1 MEIHNKDGK
10 GHAAAAEIHSTPQLK
25 RSLGP
30 LSVWGMGVGYVI
42 SGMYFGWNLGL
53 PQSGPYGML
62 VATAIITLM
71 YVCFVLSYSEL
82 AASIPRA
89 GGVFVYAH
97 RALGAFAGFMA
108 GLAQNIEFVFAPPAI
123 AAAIGAYV
131 SIFFP
136 AVNPIAFAVAAYV
149 LFTALN
155 IWGVRESAMFGV
167 FITILAVV
175 ELLLFTGITLPH
187 FSIQAFTKNPLP
199 TGWWGILP
207 AIPYAIWFYLAIE
220 GVANMAEE
228 VKNPQRDL
236 SVGFNLSMA
245 TLVVLA
251 VLVFLGAV
259 GIAGWEAVVFPPGDN
274 NPSDKPLPLAL
285 MRVTGPNHPMYH
297 LLVSI
302 GLLGLVA
309 SFHGILLVA
318 GRTTMELGRAKYI
331 HHRFARLHHTR
342 QTPAAALVLN
352 MLLGIAILLSG
363 KTAEMIV
370 VAAFGAL
377 TIYVF
382 ALVSQL
388 ILRKT
393 QPELERPFRT
403 PWYPVVP
410 VVALVIAL
418 FSIGAMAYFNLLLF
432 VIYVGILALGA
443 LYFYF
448 VHLRRE
454 DVRAV

>member
-1 MEIHNKDGK
+1 MENDTT
-10 GHAAAAEIHSTPQLK
+10 ELK
-25 RSLGP
+25 RTLGP

-62 VATAIITLM
+62 VAAGIVTMM
-71 YVCFVLSYSEL
+71 YVCFVLSYAEL
-82 AASIPRA
+82 AAAIPRA
-89 GGVFVYAH
+89 GGVFVYSQ
-97 RALGAFAGFMA
+97 RALGAFAGFVA

-123 AAAIGAYV
+123 AAAIGAYLN
-131 SIFFP
+131 IFVP
-136 AVNPIAFAVAAYV
+136 AIEPVAFAIAAYV

-155 IWGVRESAMFGV
+155 IWGVKESAAFGV

-175 ELLLFTGITLPH
+175 ELLLFTGLTLPH
-187 FSIQAFTKNPLP
+187 FDSAAFSRNPLP
-199 TGWWGILP
+199 SGWWGILP

-236 SVGFNLSMA
+236 SLGFNLSMA

-251 VLVFLGAV
+251 VLVFFGAV
-259 GIAGWEAVVFPPGDN
+259 GVAGWEAVVYPPGSSA
-274 NPSDKPLPLAL
+274 PSDKPLPLAL
-285 MRVTGPNHPMYH
+285 QRITGENHPMYH

-318 GRTTMELGRAKYI
+318 GRTTMELSRARYL

-342 QTPAAALVLN
+342 QTPAEALVLN

-363 KTAEMIV
+363 KTSEMIV
-370 VAAFGAL
+370 LAAFGAL
-377 TIYVF
+377 TIYIL
-382 ALVSQL
+382 ALLSQL
-388 ILRKT
+388 ILRQT
-393 QPELERPFRT
+393 QPDLPRPFRT
-403 PWYPVVP
+403 PLYPYVP
-410 VVALVIAL
+410 MTALAL
-418 FSIGAMAYFNLLLF
+418 AIISLCAMVYFNGALF
-432 VIYVGILALGA
+432 VIYVALLAAGSI
-443 LYFYF
+443 YFYL
-448 VHLRRE
+448 VGLRQPRHQE
-454 DVRAV
+454 S

>member
-1 MEIHNKDGK
+1 MENNTI
-10 GHAAAAEIHSTPQLK
+10 ELK
-25 RSLGP
+25 RTLGP

-62 VATAIITLM
+62 AATGIVTVM
-71 YVCFVLSYSEL
+71 YVCFVLSYAEL
-82 AASIPRA
+82 AAAIPRA
-89 GGVFVYAH
+89 GGVFVYSQ
-97 RALGAFAGFMA
+97 RALGAFAGFIA

-123 AAAIGAYV
+123 AAAIGAYLN
-131 SIFFP
+131 IFVP
-136 AVNPIAFAVAAYV
+136 AIEPVAFAIAAYV

-155 IWGVRESAMFGV
+155 IWGVKESAAFGV

-175 ELLLFTGITLPH
+175 ELLLFTGLTLPH
-187 FSIQAFTKNPLP
+187 FDPAAFSRNALP
-199 TGWWGILP
+199 SGWWGVLP

-236 SVGFNLSMA
+236 SLGFNLSMA

-259 GIAGWEAVVFPPGDN
+259 GVAGWEAVVYPPGTN
-274 NPSDKPLPLAL
+274 TPSDKPLPLAL
-285 MRVTGPNHPMYH
+285 QRITGENHPMYH

-318 GRTTMELGRAKYI
+318 GRTTMELSRARYL

-342 QTPAAALVLN
+342 QTPAEALVLN

-363 KTAEMIV
+363 KTSEMIV
-370 VAAFGAL
+370 LAAFGAL
-377 TIYVF
+377 TIYIL
-382 ALVSQL
+382 ALLSQL
-388 ILRKT
+388 ILRQT
-393 QPELERPFRT
+393 QPDLPRPFRT
-403 PWYPVVP
+403 PLYPYVP
-410 VVALVIAL
+410 MTALAL
-418 FSIGAMAYFNLLLF
+418 AIISLCAMVYFNGALF
-432 VIYVGILALGA
+432 VIYVALLAVGSI
-443 LYFYF
+443 YFYL
-448 VHLRRE
+448 VHLRQPRHQE
-454 DVRAV
+454 S

>member
-1 MEIHNKDGK
+1 MEAKTT
-10 GHAAAAEIHSTPQLK
+10 ELK

-62 VATAIITLM
+62 VATGIITLM

-82 AASIPRA
+82 AAAIPRA
-89 GGVFVYAH
+89 GGVFVYSQ
-97 RALGAFAGFMA
+97 RALGAFAGFIA

-123 AAAIGAYV
+123 AAAIGAYLN
-131 SIFFP
+131 IFFP
-136 AVNPIAFAVAAYV
+136 AIEPVGFAIAAYV

-155 IWGVRESAMFGV
+155 IWGVKESAAFGV

-175 ELLLFTGITLPH
+175 ELLLFTGLTLPH
-187 FSIQAFTKNPLP
+187 FDSAAFSRNALP
-199 TGWWGILP
+199 SGWWGILP

-236 SVGFNLSMA
+236 SLGFNLSMA

-259 GIAGWEAVVFPPGDN
+259 GVAGWEAVVYGSTELTTSSPGKLVM
-274 NPSDKPLPLAL
+274 SDKPLPLAL
-285 MRVTGPNHPMYH
+285 MRITGPNHPMYH

-302 GLLGLVA
+302 GLLGLIA

-318 GRTTMELGRAKYI
+318 GRTTMELSRARYL

-342 QTPAAALVLN
+342 QTPAEALVLN

-370 VAAFGAL
+370 LAAFGAL
-377 TIYVF
+377 TIYVM

-388 ILRKT
+388 VLRQT
-393 QPELERPFRT
+393 QPGLERPFRT
-403 PWYPVVP
+403 PLFPYVP
-410 VVALVIAL
+410 ITALVIAI
-418 FSIGAMAYFNLLLF
+418 FSLGAMVYFNGTLF
-432 VIYVGILALGA
+432 VIYVALLAAGSI
-443 LYFYF
+443 YFYL
-448 VHLRRE
+448 VHLRRQR
-454 DVRAV
+454 DL

>member
-1 MEIHNKDGK
+1 MENNTI
-10 GHAAAAEIHSTPQLK
+10 ELK
-25 RSLGP
+25 RTLGP

-62 VATAIITLM
+62 VATGIVTVM
-71 YVCFVLSYSEL
+71 YVCFVLSYAEL
-82 AASIPRA
+82 AAAIPRA
-89 GGVFVYAH
+89 GGVFVYSQ
-97 RALGAFAGFMA
+97 RALGAFAGFVA

-123 AAAIGAYV
+123 AAAIGAYLN
-131 SIFFP
+131 IFVP
-136 AVNPIAFAVAAYV
+136 AIEPVAFAIAAYV

-155 IWGVRESAMFGV
+155 IWGVKESAAFGV

-175 ELLLFTGITLPH
+175 ELLLFTGLTLPH
-187 FSIQAFTKNPLP
+187 FDSAAFSRNPLP
-199 TGWWGILP
+199 SGWWGILP

-236 SVGFNLSMA
+236 SLGFNLSMA

-251 VLVFLGAV
+251 VLVFFGAV
-259 GIAGWEAVVFPPGDN
+259 GVAGWEAVVYPPGTN
-274 NPSDKPLPLAL
+274 TPSDKPLPLAL
-285 MRVTGPNHPMYH
+285 QRITGENHPMYH

-318 GRTTMELGRAKYI
+318 GRTTMELSRARYL

-342 QTPAAALVLN
+342 QTPAEALVLN

-363 KTAEMIV
+363 KTSEMIV
-370 VAAFGAL
+370 LAAFGAL
-377 TIYVF
+377 TIYIL
-382 ALVSQL
+382 ALLSQL
-388 ILRKT
+388 ILRQT
-393 QPELERPFRT
+393 QPDLPRPFRT
-403 PWYPVVP
+403 PLYPYVP
-410 VVALVIAL
+410 MTALAL
-418 FSIGAMAYFNLLLF
+418 AIISLCAMVYFNGALF
-432 VIYVGILALGA
+432 VIYVALLAAGSI
-443 LYFYF
+443 YFYL
-448 VHLRRE
+448 VHLRQPRHQE
-454 DVRAV
+454 S

>member
-1 MEIHNKDGK
+1 MEIRNEHGESR
-10 GHAAAAEIHSTPQLK
+10 GLAQEIHSKTELR

-62 VATAIITLM
+62 VATAAITLM

-82 AASIPRA
+82 AAAIPRA
-89 GGVFVYAH
+89 GGVFVYSQ
-97 RALGAFAGFMA
+97 RALGAFAGFIA

-123 AAAIGAYV
+123 AAAIGAYMN
-131 SIFFP
+131 IFFP
-136 AVNPIAFAVAAYV
+136 GINPTAFAIGAYV

-155 IWGVRESAMFGV
+155 IWGVRESAAFGV

-187 FSIQAFTKNPLP
+187 FSAAAFSANALP
-199 TGWWGILP
+199 SGWWGILP

-236 SVGFNLSMA
+236 SLGFNLSMA

-259 GIAGWEAVVFPPGDN
+259 GIAGWEAVVYTSAPLGTSPPGSLRM
-274 NPSDKPLPLAL
+274 SDSPLPLAL
-285 MRVTGPNHPMYH
+285 MRVTGQNHPMYH

-331 HHRFARLHHTR
+331 HHRFAMLHRSR
-342 QTPAAALVLN
+342 QTPAAALALN
-352 MLLGIAILLSG
+352 MLLGILILLSG

-370 VAAFGAL
+370 IAAFGAL
-377 TIYVF
+377 TIYSL
-382 ALVSQL
+382 ALVSL
-388 ILRKT
+388 IVLRRT
-393 QPELERPFRT
+393 QPDLARPFRT
-403 PWYPVVP
+403 PLYPWVP
-410 VVALVIAL
+410 LPALLLAV
-418 FSIGAMAYFNLLLF
+418 FSLGAMAYFNTLLF
-432 VIYVGILALGA
+432 VLYLLIL
-443 LYFYF
+443 
-448 VHLRRE
+448 
-454 DVRAV
+454 

>member
-1 MEIHNKDGK
+1 MEKHNV
-10 GHAAAAEIHSTPQLK
+10 ELK

-62 VATAIITLM
+62 VATAIVTLM
-71 YVCFVLSYSEL
+71 YVCFVLSYAEL
-82 AASIPRA
+82 AAAIPRA
-89 GGVFVYAH
+89 GGVFVYAQ
-97 RALGAFAGFMA
+97 RALGAFAGFIA

-123 AAAIGAYV
+123 AAAIGAYLN
-131 SIFFP
+131 IFFP
-136 AVNPIAFAVAAYV
+136 SIEPVGFAIAAYI

-155 IWGVRESAMFGV
+155 IWGVKESAAFGV

-175 ELLLFTGITLPH
+175 ELLLFTGLTLPH
-187 FSIQAFTKNPLP
+187 FNSVAFSRNALP
-199 TGWWGILP
+199 SGWWGILP

-236 SVGFNLSMA
+236 SLGFNLSMA

-259 GIAGWEAVVFPPGDN
+259 GVAGWEAVVYPPGEST
-274 NPSDKPLPLAL
+274 PSDKPLPLAL
-285 MRVTGPNHPMYH
+285 MRITGPDHPMYH

-302 GLLGLVA
+302 GLLGLIA

-318 GRTTMELGRAKYI
+318 GRTTMELSRARYL

-342 QTPAAALVLN
+342 QTPAEALVLN

-370 VAAFGAL
+370 LAAFGAL
-377 TIYVF
+377 TIYIL

-388 ILRKT
+388 ILRQT
-393 QPELERPFRT
+393 QPGLARPFKT
-403 PWYPVVP
+403 PLYPYVP
-410 VVALVIAL
+410 VIAL
-418 FSIGAMAYFNLLLF
+418 LLASF
-432 VIYVGILALGA
+432 ALGA
-443 LYFYF
+443 MIYFNGTLFVLYVALLATGSIYFYL
-448 VHLRRE
+448 VHLRGQPAPE
-454 DVRAV
+454 

>member
-1 MEIHNKDGK
+1 METK
-10 GHAAAAEIHSTPQLK
+10 EVELK

-62 VATAIITLM
+62 VATGIVTLM

-82 AASIPRA
+82 AAAIPRA
-89 GGVFVYAH
+89 GGVFVYSQ
-97 RALGAFAGFMA
+97 RALGAFAGFVA

-123 AAAIGAYV
+123 AAAIGAYLN
-131 SIFFP
+131 IFFP
-136 AVNPIAFAVAAYV
+136 TIEPVGFAIAAYI

-155 IWGVRESAMFGV
+155 IWGVKESAAFGV

-175 ELLLFTGITLPH
+175 ELLLFTGLTLPKFDYAA
-187 FSIQAFTKNPLP
+187 FSRNALP
-199 TGWWGILP
+199 SGWWGILP

-236 SVGFNLSMA
+236 SLGFNLSMA

-259 GIAGWEAVVFPPGDN
+259 GVAGWEAVVYPPGES

-285 MRVTGPNHPMYH
+285 MRITGPNHPMYH

-302 GLLGLVA
+302 GLLGLIA

-318 GRTTMELGRAKYI
+318 GRTTMELSRARYL

-342 QTPAAALVLN
+342 QTPAEALVLN

-370 VAAFGAL
+370 LAAFGAL
-377 TIYVF
+377 TIYIM
-382 ALVSQL
+382 ALISQL
-388 ILRKT
+388 VLRHI
-393 QPELERPFRT
+393 QPGLERPFRT
-403 PWYPVVP
+403 PLYPYVP
-410 VVALVIAL
+410 LTALAIAV
-418 FSIGAMAYFNLLLF
+418 FSLGAMAYFNGALF
-432 VIYVGILALGA
+432 VIYIALLALGSV
-443 LYFYF
+443 YFYL
-448 VHLRRE
+448 VHLRRRVE
-454 DVRAV
+454 T

>member
-1 MEIHNKDGK
+1 MEVKTT
-10 GHAAAAEIHSTPQLK
+10 ELK

-62 VATAIITLM
+62 VATAIVTLM
-71 YVCFVLSYSEL
+71 YVCFVLSYAEL
-82 AASIPRA
+82 AAAIPRA
-89 GGVFVYAH
+89 GGVFVYSQ
-97 RALGAFAGFMA
+97 RALGAFAGFIA

-123 AAAIGAYV
+123 AAAIGAYLN
-131 SIFFP
+131 IFFP
-136 AVNPIAFAVAAYV
+136 AIEPVGFAIAAYI

-155 IWGVRESAMFGV
+155 IWGVKESAAFGV

-175 ELLLFTGITLPH
+175 ELLLFTGLTLPH
-187 FSIQAFTKNPLP
+187 FDSAAFSRNALP
-199 TGWWGILP
+199 SGWWGILP

-236 SVGFNLSMA
+236 SLGFNLSMA

-259 GIAGWEAVVFPPGDN
+259 GVAGWEAVVYAPGGGQ
-274 NPSDKPLPLAL
+274 PSDKPLPLAL
-285 MRVTGPNHPMYH
+285 MRITGPNHPMYH

-302 GLLGLVA
+302 GLLGLIA

-318 GRTTMELGRAKYI
+318 GRTTMELSRARYL
-331 HHRFARLHHTR
+331 HHRFARLHHSR
-342 QTPAAALVLN
+342 QTPAEALVLN
-352 MLLGIAILLSG
+352 MLLGIGILLSG

-370 VAAFGAL
+370 LAAFGAL
-377 TIYVF
+377 TIYIM
-382 ALVSQL
+382 ALISQL
-388 ILRKT
+388 VLRQT
-393 QPELERPFRT
+393 QPGLARPFRT
-403 PWYPVVP
+403 PLFPYVP
-410 VVALVIAL
+410 VIALVIAI
-418 FSIGAMAYFNLLLF
+418 FSLGAMVYFNGSLF
-432 VIYVGILALGA
+432 VIYIALLATGSV
-443 LYFYF
+443 YFYL
-448 VHLRRE
+448 VHLRRQVAPE
-454 DVRAV
+454 